1 MDWFYNIKLLEGWLP
16 TTLKIAT
23 LIGFVAVIAL
33 KSKDGW
39 LNPLLKQFGWGFIGT
54 IGGYVLIWLLSDV
67 FMVFGVSLG
76 RVIEFNIAFGIGFI
90 AALIAMCFDS
100 GTLRRVL
107 AIITAILTLITF
119 ALRVDIIYG
128 EYATVGSLFGRN
140 AFAALESKN
149 VHKASAT
156 QPNTVDEWKKLGQ
169 ENKLPEMPKRGIVR
183 SVDIPATASHFKART
198 ANVYLPPAALTKN
211 PPRLPVM
218 IVMAG
223 QPGTP
228 DRFFS
233 AGELGQKLDDY
244 AAKHYGLAPIAV
256 SPDQNG
262 TITHNSLCS
271 DTPVF
276 GNAETYLTKDVTNW
290 IKTTLPVEKTPDKWL
305 IGGYSQ
311 GGTCATQLGPAY
323 PNLYG
328 HIYSAGGEIEPTDGS
343 HKSTVKRFFGGD
355 EKEFDKHVPISI
367 IRSHAPSTQTWFS
380 AAGQLDTKSQKN
392 QKAISMEAMKAGM
405 SVTTVVVKGTA
416 HDWHTVNA
424 GMTAQIDL
432 FGTETG
438 LGDTGREIS
447 SYPNLQVVTAN
458 TNRESD

>member
-1 MDWFYNIKLLEGWLP
+1 MDWFYNINLLEGWLP
-16 TTLKIAT
+16 TTLKALT
-23 LIGFVAVIAL
+23 LLGFIAVILL

-39 LNPLLKQFGWGFIGT
+39 FSSLLKQFGWGFIGT
-54 IGGYVLIWLLSDV
+54 IVGYIVVWLLSDV
-67 FMVFGVSLG
+67 FLVFGVSLG

-90 AALIAMCFDS
+90 SVLVAMCFDS
-100 GTLRRVL
+100 GTLRKVL
-107 AIITAILTLITF
+107 AIITAFLTLITF

-128 EYATVGSLFGRN
+128 EYSTVGSLFGRN
-140 AFAALESKN
+140 QFAALESKN

-156 QPNTVDEWKKLGQ
+156 RPNTVEEWKKLGE
-169 ENKLPEMPKRGIVR
+169 ENKLPEMPKKGIVR
-183 SVDIPATASHFKART
+183 SVDIPATTSNFKART

-211 PPRLPVM
+211 PPKLPVM
-218 IVMAG
+218 VVMAG

-233 AGELGQKLDDY
+233 AGLLGDKLDNY

-276 GNAETYLTKDVTNW
+276 GNAETYLTRDVTNW
-290 IKTTLPVEKTPDKWL
+290 IKKTLPVETSADKWL

-311 GGTCATQLGPAY
+311 GGTCATQLGAAY
-323 PNLYG
+323 PNIYG

-343 HKSTVKRFFGGD
+343 HNSTVKRFFNGN
-355 EKEFDKHVPISI
+355 EKEFDKHVPINI
-367 IRSHAPSTQTWFS
+367 IRSHAPSKQTWFS
-380 AAGQLDTKSQKN
+380 AAGQLDPKSQKN
-392 QKAISMEAMKAGM
+392 QKAISAEAMKAGM

-438 LGDTGREIS
+438 LGETGRQIS